1 MAIVKHAFNCLVS
14 DDPAAAAAGQVTPSH
29 WNEEH
34 SIVLEADENFV
45 TDAEKVVLANTSGN
59 NTGDQDLS
67 GLVPATRTI
76 NSKPLT
82 ANITLTSTDV
92 GADPAG
98 TAATL
103 VEALLSAPPETL
115 DTLNELAAALGD
127 DPNFAT
133 TVLNALSGKQ
143 PLDAT
148 LSALAALATAAN
160 KLIYATGSDQFAT
173 TDFTA
178 FARTLLAVADAAAGR
193 AALAAAADSEVVKLT
208 GDQAV
213 AGNKTF
219 SGTVVAKQLIITN
232 DGTAADVNNIGTPG
246 GRGFGVGICPGPL
259 PSGMVPISSGTFDKF
274 HDDYG
279 NYIYTDGSI
288 MCWIPAY
295 YYKWGTGSN
304 GLSVNA
310 VSIQPLSAYADEATA
325 NAAGYAL
332 DRAFY
337 DGGVAQKGVFVDKF
351 QCSNNGGVASSIRN
365 GNPLSSNSAH
375 NPFSGLTGAP
385 ANYYYGAIAAAKT
398 RGSSFFCNSRFIFAM
413 LARLAYAHA
422 QASTST
428 TYCGWY
434 HATNN
439 FPKGCNNN
447 ALRDVN
453 DTSVIYVSDGYSTC
467 GKTGSANYFNR
478 TTHNGQNSGV
488 ADLNGNMW
496 EVTPGLTSDGT
507 NLYILNTSVA
517 MKNVTGG
524 NTLATDLWGATG
536 IAALYTSLGTT
547 YQSLT
552 DSDTVKYYGSTSQ
565 VFSAATSGNDWA
577 AAGLGIP
584 LLAGTSGTNAF
595 GNDYLGD
602 YAPSGRNELCPI
614 SGGLWSNSS
623 SAGVWAFNLYYV
635 RGNSNSTV
643 GFRSALYL

>member
-1 MAIVKHAFNCLVS
+1 MS
-14 DDPAAAAAGQVTPSH
+14 DPVYIGYYTLDTALSMPNDARFLMYDPAGPGSYNITGALLKSQILASPVVTGNLTLDGSARRIIADFNNSVLSDRTMFKTSATNGNTSVRSIPDGTSTTSSFGSYNNSNADNSGIILMVSSATNAFIQSTRTGTAAIQPLSLRINTVDHHMLT
-29 WNEEH
+29 
-34 SIVLEADENFV
+34 
-45 TDAEKVVLANTSGN
+45 TSGN
-59 NTGDQDLS
+59 TILKTGVVAGDDDGVNKLQVNGSAKFTGD
-67 GLVPATRTI
+67 
-76 NSKPLT
+76 
-82 ANITLTSTDV
+82 ITS
-92 GADPAG
+92 
-98 TAATL
+98 
-103 VEALLSAPPETL
+103 
-115 DTLNELAAALGD
+115 
-127 DPNFAT
+127 
-133 TVLNALSGKQ
+133 
-143 PLDAT
+143 
-148 LSALAALATAAN
+148 
-160 KLIYATGSDQFAT
+160 
-173 TDFTA
+173 
-178 FARTLLAVADAAAGR
+178 
-193 AALAAAADSEVVKLT
+193 
-208 GDQAV
+208 
-213 AGNKTF
+213 
-219 SGTVVAKQLIITN
+219 SGTIQAKQLIITN
-232 DGTAADVNNIGTPG
+232 DGTATDVNNIGTPG

-259 PSGMVPISSGTFDKF
+259 PSGMAPVSSGTFDKF

-288 MCWIPAY
+288 MCWIPAF

-375 NPFSGLTGAP
+375 NAFSGLTGAP

-584 LLAGTSGTNAF
+584 LLAGTGGTNAF
-595 GNDYLGD
+595 GSDGLWD
-602 YAPSGRNELCPI
+602 YAPSGRNELCPV
-614 SGGLWSNSS
+614 SGGGWSNSS
-623 SAGVWAFNLYYV
+623 DAGVWAFFLAAV
-635 RGNSNSTV
+635 RGNSDHPV